1 MSDELVEAAFL
12 AGVPRWTDELARAV
26 RNKDKDVA
34 ELLAWRL
41 GNGFLKIAQL
51 MAEKGVRDGAS

>member
-12 AGVPRWTDELARAV
+12 AKMPKWTDQLAKAV
-26 RNKDKDVA
+26 RDKKHVEA

-41 GNGFLKIAQL
+41 GSGFLKIAQL
-51 MAEKGVRDGAS
+51 LQAKQEG

>member
-26 RNKDKDVA
+26 RNKEHEKA
-34 ELLAWRL
+34 EMLAWRL
-41 GNGFLKIAQL
+41 GSGFLKIAQL
-51 MAEKGVRDGAS
+51 LQAKQEG

>member
-12 AGVPRWTDELARAV
+12 AGVPRWTDELAKAAREKKHV
-26 RNKDKDVA
+26 EA

-41 GNGFLKIAQL
+41 GSGSLKISQL
-51 MAEKGVRDGAS
+51 LPAKQEG

>member
-12 AGVPRWTDELARAV
+12 AGVPRWTDELAKAAREKKHV
-26 RNKDKDVA
+26 EA

-41 GNGFLKIAQL
+41 GSGFLKIAQL
-51 MAEKGVRDGAS
+51 LQAKQEG

>member
-12 AGVPRWTDELARAV
+12 AGVPKWTDQLAKAV
-26 RNKDKDVA
+26 RDKKHVEA

-41 GNGFLKIAQL
+41 GSGFLKIAQL
-51 MAEKGVRDGAS
+51 LQAKQEG

>member
-12 AGVPRWTDELARAV
+12 AGVPKWTDQLAKAV
-26 RNKDKDVA
+26 RDKKHVEA

-41 GNGFLKIAQL
+41 GSGFLKIAQL
-51 MAEKGVRDGAS
+51 LQTKTEG

>member
-26 RNKDKDVA
+26 RNKDNDVA

-51 MAEKGVRDGAS
+51 MAEKGGSNGAS